1 MAGWGRCCRCCAVRA
16 TPDRGMLRPEPVRGS
31 DSDTEAIMPVPPKH
45 PSVRARRNDPK
56 KDFTTLSASG
66 LKGPAPAWPLL
77 DDPTRTAHLE
87 LAQDRLAELEVEIA
101 GAEDGRTKG
110 RLRREQNKLEMSSAV
125 LRLQIEQSRDLEV
138 TLWDSLWAM
147 PQAVMWA
154 EAHAH
159 REVAQYVRWKI
170 RAEQGDMKAASEA
183 RQWSDRLGLN
193 PLALLRLRVEI
204 EQAAAAED
212 RGRAR
217 REKTQASPKRPSGKG
232 EDPRA
237 GLYAV

>member
-1 MAGWGRCCRCCAVRA
+1 
-16 TPDRGMLRPEPVRGS
+16 
-31 DSDTEAIMPVPPKH
+31 MPVPPKH

-125 LRLQIEQSRDLEV
+125 LRLQIEQARDREV
-138 TLWDSLWAM
+138 ALWDSLWAM
-147 PQAVMWA
+147 PQAVMWDRMCS
-154 EAHAH
+154 H
-159 REVAQYVRWKI
+159 RTVARYAFLLSVVEDPTRDVQAAILGEVRQLEQQLGVTPKAMRDLRWEIVADEVAER
-170 RAEQGDMKAASEA
+170 REEKA
-183 RQWSDRLGLN
+183 Q
-193 PLALLRLRVEI
+193 P
-204 EQAAAAED
+204 AAA
-212 RGRAR
+212 RPTR
-217 REKTQASPKRPSGKG
+217 RLKVAP
-232 EDPRA
+232 D
-237 GLYAV
+237 AVEA

>member
-1 MAGWGRCCRCCAVRA
+1 
-16 TPDRGMLRPEPVRGS
+16 
-31 DSDTEAIMPVPPKH
+31 MPVPPKH

-125 LRLQIEQSRDLEV
+125 LRLQIEQARDLEV
-138 TLWDSLWAM
+138 ALWDSLWAM
-147 PQAVMWA
+147 PQAVMWS

-170 RAEQGDMKAASEA
+170 RAEQGDMKMYAIAERLESVMWDIKKMFPNLDWFSAVSYHMMGVPTAMFTPLFVIA
-183 RQWSDRLGLN
+183 RTAGWS
-193 PLALLRLRVEI
+193 AHVI
-204 EQAAAAED
+204 EQRID
-212 RGRAR
+212 G
-217 REKTQASPKRPSGKG
+217 KIIRPSANYTGP
-232 EDPRA
+232 EDQVFVPLDQR
-237 GLYAV
+237 